1 MLIGT
6 TLDWVRRQI
15 AANEFVS
22 VLELEEKI
30 QRFLAVAAG
39 PRSLKNPTRFESGTS
54 RNGYSES
61 SPILQTVSKEQFQPL
76 EDCGTKVTK
85 QGPLTL
91 TVEGF
96 GKSHGGNLQ
105 IIRGNSSDRGLLSSD
120 TQFPATARA
129 GWLLQDQSL
138 GGQCLCATGS
148 ASAATTVN
156 ASGVRQYAQ

>member
-1 MLIGT
+1 MSDT
-6 TLDWVRRQI
+6 TLDSVRRQI

-30 QRFLAVAAG
+30 QKLSAGAAG

-76 EDCGTKVTK
+76 EDCGKNVTK

-96 GKSHGGNLQ
+96 RKSYGGNLQ
-105 IIRGNSSDRGLLSSD
+105 TIRRNSSERGLLSSD
-120 TQFPATARA
+120 TQFLTSVRA
-129 GWLLQDQSL
+129 GWHLQDQSL

-156 ASGVRQYAQ
+156 ASGVMQYAQ